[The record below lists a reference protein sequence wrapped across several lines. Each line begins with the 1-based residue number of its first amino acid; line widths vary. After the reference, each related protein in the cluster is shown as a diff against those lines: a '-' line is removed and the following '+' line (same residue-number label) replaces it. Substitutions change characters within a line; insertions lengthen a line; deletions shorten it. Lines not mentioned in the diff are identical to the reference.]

1 MVSSFN
7 KRQYW
12 IGTKKN
18 NLNWWKIQNYLDLK
32 KWMGGTGS
40 LFMIWPVSG
49 DWRLCRCIWLSNI
62 KNLMMKTTLC
72 KWWSISVST
81 TTWTINADILN
92 IYIHIHIWA
101 ISVHSDEIAKKQQL
115 HEQRMKE
122 WRGNTIHRSNTRTE
136 CVANQMCIEWKTKLC
151 TMDFTNLLRILYM
164 FSSWIEWCNLFTIRL
179 FCYTPPNR

>member
-1 MVSSFN
+1 
-7 KRQYW
+7 
-12 IGTKKN
+12 
-18 NLNWWKIQNYLDLK
+18 
-32 KWMGGTGS
+32 MGSTGS

-101 ISVHSDEIAKKQQL
+101 ISVHNDEFAKKSYAN
-115 HEQRMKE
+115 KE
-122 WRGNTIHRSNTRTE
+122 WKNEEGTQSTEPAHGRSVLQIKCASNEKQNYAQWILQIFYVFCTCFLPELSDATCLPSGCYVILHRIDNPNHEWGFHRKYNT
-136 CVANQMCIEWKTKLC
+136 
-151 TMDFTNLLRILYM
+151 
-164 FSSWIEWCNLFTIRL
+164 
-179 FCYTPPNR
+179 